1 MKMIN
6 KSNTRKGVLIVF
18 VPFGTLILSVATKS
32 DQPSAVSKVSVEN
45 EASET
50 EGRRGQVRPSNGEKM
65 LENAERQCLECT
77 SLGDECFYTG
87 KKINKVMPPLVELL
101 LFTFCPHD

>member
-6 KSNTRKGVLIVF
+6 NSNTRKGVLIVF
-18 VPFGTLILSVATKS
+18 VPFGTLIQSVATKS

-50 EGRRGQVRPSNGEKM
+50 EGRRGQVRPSDR
-65 LENAERQCLECT
+65 ENACKR
-77 SLGDECFYTG
+77 
-87 KKINKVMPPLVELL
+87 
-101 LFTFCPHD
+101 

>member
-18 VPFGTLILSVATKS
+18 VPFGTLNQSVATKS
-32 DQPSAVSKVSVEN
+32 DQPRPVSKVSLEN

-50 EGRRGQVRPSNGEKM
+50 EGRRGQVRPSDGEKCLKTLKDTAWSVHPQATSVFL
-65 LENAERQCLECT
+65 LEKN
-77 SLGDECFYTG
+77 
-87 KKINKVMPPLVELL
+87 
-101 LFTFCPHD
+101 